1 MTGSAGRVFAGL
13 LAAVLGLGWLGA
25 LRFGQWAHEPRPVP
39 GVRIDV
45 PPGASARRVAR
56 DLARAGLFPGPWAAL
71 ATFYAWSDPARIH
84 AGTYRFAGALRPV
97 DVVAALT
104 QGRVEQVEVTLPEGL
119 TAREMAPILERAG
132 VTGADAFTAL
142 AYSPESPRRWDLPGP
157 SLEGFLFPD
166 TYRFA
171 RGQPP
176 ERVVD
181 AMIRRFREVA
191 LPLLPEA
198 RRRGL
203 DLLSW
208 VTLASLVEKEA
219 SRDDERPLVAAVFL
233 NRLERGMRLE
243 SDPTVIY
250 GLRDFDGNL
259 TRAHLRT
266 DHPYNTYTRR
276 GLPPGPIAS
285 PGLASLR
292 AAAYPADVDYL
303 YFVSRNDGTH
313 VFSRTYAEHRRW
325 VRRFQRGGRR

>member
-1 MTGSAGRVFAGL
+1 MIRAAGRALVVL
-13 LAAVLGLGWLGA
+13 MAAVLGLGWVGA
-25 LRFGQWAHEPRPVP
+25 LRFGQWAHTARPLP
-39 GVRIDV
+39 EVRIEV
-45 PPGASARRVAR
+45 PPGASARTVAR
-56 DLARAGLFPGPWAAL
+56 QLAGAGLFPSPWTAL
-71 ATFYAWSDPARIH
+71 LTFYAWSDPARIH
-84 AGTYRFAGALRPV
+84 AGAYRFAGALRPV
-97 DVVAALT
+97 DVAAALT

-119 TAREMAPILERAG
+119 TAREMARLLDRAG
-132 VTGADAFTAL
+132 VTDASGFTAL

-176 ERVVD
+176 ERVAD
-181 AMIRRFREVA
+181 AMVRRFREVA

-203 DLLSW
+203 DLLGW
-208 VTLASLVEKEA
+208 VTVASLVEKET
-219 SRDDERPLVAAVFL
+219 SRDEERPLVAAVFL
-233 NRLERGMRLE
+233 NRLARGMRLE

-250 GLRDFDGNL
+250 GLPDFDGNL

-292 AAAYPADVDYL
+292 AAARPADVDYL

>member
-1 MTGSAGRVFAGL
+1 MTRGTGPVLAGL
-13 LAAVLGLGWLGA
+13 LAAVLGVGWLGA
-25 LRFGQWAHEPRPVP
+25 LRLGQWAHTARQVP
-39 GVRIDV
+39 GVRVEV
-45 PPGASARRVAR
+45 PPGATARAVAR
-56 DLARAGLFPGPWAAL
+56 DLAGAGLFPGPRAAL
-71 ATFYAWSDPARIH
+71 LVLYAWSDPARIH
-84 AGTYRFAGALRPV
+84 AGTYRFTGALRPV

-132 VTGADAFTAL
+132 ITDGAGFTAL
-142 AYSPESPRRWDLPGP
+142 AYSPGSPARWDLPGP

-181 AMIRRFREVA
+181 AMVRRFREVA

-203 DLLSW
+203 DLLGW
-208 VTLASLVEKEA
+208 VTLASIVEKET

-233 NRLERGMRLE
+233 NRLARGMRLE

-250 GLRDFDGNL
+250 GLRGFDGNL

-292 AAAYPADVDYL
+292 AAAHPAETDYL